1 MRCIKNFLCQ
11 FGIAGIPS
19 ETERYSGPQ
28 HKMTDDPNWLPE
40 GPTHRTN
47 ELGVKRFAKGF
58 LAYAGAGPNTR
69 GVQVSAVYMF
79 REKYILFRCIS
90 CDLFYII
97 ILTQSFSSLK
107 TSHMI
112 S

>member
-19 ETERYSGPQ
+19 ETERYSGQQ
-28 HKMTDDPNWLPE
+28 HKMIDDRNWLPE

-58 LAYAGAGPNTR
+58 LAYAGAGP
-69 GVQVSAVYMF
+69 
-79 REKYILFRCIS
+79 
-90 CDLFYII
+90 
-97 ILTQSFSSLK
+97 SLALALHITGSVIEIK
-107 TSHMI
+107 T
-112 S
+112 

>member
-1 MRCIKNFLCQ
+1 MLYHKKALMRCIKNFLCQ

-28 HKMTDDPNWLPE
+28 HKMIDDHNWLPE

-69 GVQVSAVYMF
+69 GVQVSVVY
-79 REKYILFRCIS
+79 I
-90 CDLFYII
+90 
-97 ILTQSFSSLK
+97 
-107 TSHMI
+107 
-112 S
+112 

>member
-28 HKMTDDPNWLPE
+28 HKMMDDPNWLPE

-69 GVQVSAVYMF
+69 GVQVSC
-79 REKYILFRCIS
+79 IICLGQGIS
-90 CDLFYII
+90 CLDAYHVP
-97 ILTQSFSSLK
+97 ILYHHSHPVSSL
-107 TSHMI
+107 TYD
-112 S
+112 